1 MAGDLEQIR
10 GRNVVAVID
19 FHEAIIYLTDAA
31 PGQRPERL
39 VATDPRG
46 HFHQVHHHA
55 GNPSGTYEDD
65 SPAYWRE
72 LTDALSPAGRNSA
85 AGTRQRERQ
94 TRRIA
99 GWPTSKNITRTSQAR
114 WWRMCGSTSITW
126 KRSRCSGWPSI
137 TSPAPPPEPSGRQ
150 RTGTPNL
157 LFRGS
162 LSGEAGC
169 LRNLSCFR
177 QLTAG
182 LTQTHPGRLAL
193 VAKRVN
199 PRQRLIEPF

>member
-1 MAGDLEQIR
+1 MVEGIR

-19 FHEAIIYLTDAA
+19 FHETIIYPTDAA
-31 PGQRPERL
+31 PGDRPDRL

-72 LTDALSPAGRNSA
+72 LTDACRLQAQSSYS
-85 AGTRQRERQ
+85 GTATGRQ

-99 GWPTSKNITRTSQAR
+99 GLPTSKNITRTSQPK

-126 KRSRCSGWPSI
+126 KRSRCSGWRST
-137 TSPAPPPEPSGRQ
+137 TSPAPPPEPS
-150 RTGTPNL
+150 
-157 LFRGS
+157 RGE
-162 LSGEAGC
+162 SGERE
-169 LRNLSCFR
+169 LRTRYCELPCAVRFDASRLSPVSANSR
-177 QLTAG
+177 RASRRRTPDAS
-182 LTQTHPGRLAL
+182 RSSRNA
-193 VAKRVN
+193 
-199 PRQRLIEPF
+199 